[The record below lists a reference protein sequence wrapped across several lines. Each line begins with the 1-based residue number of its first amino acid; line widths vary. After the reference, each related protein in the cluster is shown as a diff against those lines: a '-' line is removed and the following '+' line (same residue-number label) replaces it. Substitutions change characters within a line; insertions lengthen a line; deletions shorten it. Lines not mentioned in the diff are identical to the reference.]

1 MILLILF
8 LLLQTQVS
16 TLICDSKQLK
26 RLHAISS
33 SLESIKNVLYFEDE
47 PQDSNVMD
55 NMNKWRVL
63 SFNEVEKL
71 GKENPA
77 HPTLPSSTDVAFI
90 MYTSGSTG
98 VPKVSSFSAL
108 YILIV
113 VMGFIYLFIIV
124 GG

>member
-71 GKENPA
+71 GKENRA